1 MIERY
6 LYSIP
11 TRKKIFYGALIT
23 GLFLSLMSYRVNAGI
38 FTWIAGTVTDN
49 ITDEIFTA
57 INQSIGEA
65 VGALID
71 WFFNV
76 LLEPLGPQ
84 LTTFTTN
91 TNFASVSLADFID
104 RFSIFTGMF
113 LATLIFGFGMCIYFL
128 SGKITESRDTPI
140 SLFAKYCIAVAICY
154 KHKTIYTT
162 IMNIIDEVFSSMTYN
177 LTKDMMKK
185 EGFLNIVAKTAD
197 DKLTIFAVEQAINFA
212 FPGVGLIVIIL
223 QIILIWKLIK
233 GFLKL
238 YCEMVS
244 RYIVTIVLLLLFA
257 AFGGT
262 IVSNNTSSIFKSYLR
277 TLFSSFIVMMFNM
290 VWFKGCFFA
299 VLGGNRFTFI
309 QYIFVLELLA
319 FGLKF
324 DGMLRSMGL
333 GVATGGSRIGNA
345 ISGAGRNIANALRMA
360 NDARKAGGSL
370 LQARGLATNNPD
382 LFNLGTKLAASP
394 FDAFKPGH
402 GGIMHMAATHGA
414 QGTKIDDS
422 LVSPKEAAEIMSFA
436 SNNPGNRD
444 AMNALN
450 GLSKNS
456 ILAGAKY
463 MAGQNG
469 IKVND
474 AKVCQFRGADGKMH
488 SGIKIDGEK
497 AQLNG
502 KGKPILDKDGN
513 VKTHKV
519 SGIISDENAFDS
531 SQKIGDDKMG
541 MGLHCNNSLKN
552 GETCRVADAAD
563 VAGQSAADALQK
575 SGIKFSDD
583 AYIEKDGVDGNK
595 QDAFNVYD
603 NGKQVGTI
611 AGGEFTAAADINS
624 ANNDDLRKAEAKEEV
639 KNGPDVSDVGDM
651 KATGFTATART
662 PKGVDTPL
670 NATFTPNADGT
681 TTATF
686 TNTATKQTSSFNV
699 PTGTPYSDVLSS
711 EKAKSAA
718 SNVSGG
724 GKVSE
729 FTPTKFSATAY
740 DSGSAQTITASV
752 VPNNNGS
759 STATITG
766 QNGKSESFNIPKDS
780 SFEEA
785 LASDEGQKALS
796 SVTDGGN
803 TSDFAPTRF
812 SATAMDENGTVSSLS
827 ARFEEND
834 DGTARGIIT
843 NNATKEEE
851 PFDVPSGT
859 TFDNVFSSDEAQN
872 AISTVSGGATVSEF
886 TPSEYSGVSLNEN
899 ASGSTLSA
907 SFEDDGKGTTT
918 GTITNASTRESE
930 TFSFPSGTSY
940 EDALSSSDARDAIRK
955 VSDSDVVSGFTPTEF
970 GATSA
975 SDSGYDE
982 TTVSAQFTPNAD
994 GSTRATFTNTENGTS
1009 TSFDVPDGTSYSD
1022 ALSSDEAKSAVS
1034 SITSGGTA
1042 ESFSPNEYVMP
1053 VTKEDGSREN
1063 YSVHFDGKDDGTY
1076 DAQIT
1081 DSRGHSVGSYTSNDD
1096 TYGNGIRDAIENDK
1110 ERCGSYDS
1118 ISSFAPVEGSPG
1130 VYQATATKGETQTV
1144 ITATDKGMYAE
1155 SSKND
1160 DPRSFM
1166 YVSETDSGTRVAYDV
1181 NFGRSYDST
1190 QKNYSNSKTYNP
1202 VFDEEQ
1208 QLDDEARERTFNN
1221 EGRTPKPKIGQRK
1234 QKNERK

>member
-1 MIERY
+1 
-6 LYSIP
+6 
-11 TRKKIFYGALIT
+11 
-23 GLFLSLMSYRVNAGI
+23 
-38 FTWIAGTVTDN
+38 
-49 ITDEIFTA
+49 
-57 INQSIGEA
+57 
-65 VGALID
+65 
-71 WFFNV
+71 
-76 LLEPLGPQ
+76 
-84 LTTFTTN
+84 
-91 TNFASVSLADFID
+91 
-104 RFSIFTGMF
+104 
-113 LATLIFGFGMCIYFL
+113 
-128 SGKITESRDTPI
+128 
-140 SLFAKYCIAVAICY
+140 
-154 KHKTIYTT
+154 
-162 IMNIIDEVFSSMTYN
+162 
-177 LTKDMMKK
+177 
-185 EGFLNIVAKTAD
+185 
-197 DKLTIFAVEQAINFA
+197 
-212 FPGVGLIVIIL
+212 
-223 QIILIWKLIK
+223 
-233 GFLKL
+233 
-238 YCEMVS
+238 
-244 RYIVTIVLLLLFA
+244 
-257 AFGGT
+257 
-262 IVSNNTSSIFKSYLR
+262 
-277 TLFSSFIVMMFNM
+277 
-290 VWFKGCFFA
+290 
-299 VLGGNRFTFI
+299 
-309 QYIFVLELLA
+309 
-319 FGLKF
+319 
-324 DGMLRSMGL
+324 
-333 GVATGGSRIGNA
+333 
-345 ISGAGRNIANALRMA
+345 MA

-513 VKTHKV
+513 AKTHKV

-541 MGLHCNNSLKN
+541 RDLHCNNSLK
-552 GETCRVADAAD
+552 
-563 VAGQSAADALQK
+563 
-575 SGIKFSDD
+575 
-583 AYIEKDGVDGNK
+583 
-595 QDAFNVYD
+595 
-603 NGKQVGTI
+603 
-611 AGGEFTAAADINS
+611 
-624 ANNDDLRKAEAKEEV
+624 
-639 KNGPDVSDVGDM
+639 
-651 KATGFTATART
+651 
-662 PKGVDTPL
+662 
-670 NATFTPNADGT
+670 
-681 TTATF
+681 
-686 TNTATKQTSSFNV
+686 
-699 PTGTPYSDVLSS
+699 
-711 EKAKSAA
+711 
-718 SNVSGG
+718 
-724 GKVSE
+724 
-729 FTPTKFSATAY
+729 
-740 DSGSAQTITASV
+740 
-752 VPNNNGS
+752 
-759 STATITG
+759 
-766 QNGKSESFNIPKDS
+766 
-780 SFEEA
+780 
-785 LASDEGQKALS
+785 
-796 SVTDGGN
+796 
-803 TSDFAPTRF
+803 
-812 SATAMDENGTVSSLS
+812 
-827 ARFEEND
+827 
-834 DGTARGIIT
+834 
-843 NNATKEEE
+843 
-851 PFDVPSGT
+851 
-859 TFDNVFSSDEAQN
+859 
-872 AISTVSGGATVSEF
+872 
-886 TPSEYSGVSLNEN
+886 
-899 ASGSTLSA
+899 
-907 SFEDDGKGTTT
+907 KGTTT

-930 TFSFPSGTSY
+930 TFNFPSGTSY
-940 EDALSSSDARDAIRK
+940 EDALSSSGARDAIRK

-1190 QKNYSNSKTYNP
+1190 QKNYSNSKTYQ
-1202 VFDEEQ
+1202 VKMEECFT
-1208 QLDDEARERTFNN
+1208 ERVMGTFL
-1221 EGRTPKPKIGQRK
+1221 
-1234 QKNERK
+1234 